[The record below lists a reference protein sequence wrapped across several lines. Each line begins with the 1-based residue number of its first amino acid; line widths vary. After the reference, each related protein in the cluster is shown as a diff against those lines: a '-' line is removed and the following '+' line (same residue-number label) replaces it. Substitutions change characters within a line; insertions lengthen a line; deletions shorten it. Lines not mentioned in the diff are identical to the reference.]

1 VAETVVLEELLQ
13 VILPAVVV
21 VPVVIQAMVETVV
34 LPALERAVQVVAV
47 AELVLVVE
55 TRLAVPHHQVVALV
69 SPAREL
75 LERAGRQV
83 NPAPEVAEALLDLR
97 ILQQVELLE
106 RADCTA
112 VGAAVSQT
120 TLKTLQDVT
129 GEGVR
134 LLLFLHQLQN

>member
-1 VAETVVLEELLQ
+1 MT
-13 VILPAVVV
+13 LPGAVVV
-21 VPVVIQAMVETVV
+21 LVVIPDRAGAVVRTGPERVV
-34 LPALERAVQVVAV
+34 LVVAV

-120 TLKTLQDVT
+120 TPKILQDVT